1 MLQTWRWF
9 GPHDPVT
16 VSDMIQCGVQGVVSA
31 LHDYPPGEIWPL
43 EAIQKRQKTLAPL
56 PWSVVESL
64 PVSEAI
70 KTQGPDMAAH
80 IEAYKTSL
88 RNLAR
93 AGLKTVCY
101 NFMPVLDWTR
111 TELKAPMPHGGH
123 AMRFDLVRMAAFD
136 LFILGRKGAAEDFDA
151 ALIETAK
158 SCFSQ
163 MLDTEK
169 TTLQQTVTMGLPGA
183 NDGWSLDEVR
193 ALLATYENIN
203 EAKLKQNLTDFLAEV
218 IPVAAEVGIDMCAHP
233 DDPPFSLLGLPRILS
248 SQADYAQ
255 MCAAVD
261 MPQNGVTMCT
271 GSLGVD
277 PSFDPVDFVRELG
290 PRIHFVHLRN
300 TTRTTPQGA
309 GKTSFFE
316 DAHLEG
322 DTDMVAT
329 LKALLGEEKRRGG
342 PQILPF
348 RPDHGQA
355 ILHDLQGE
363 SLPGYPLLGRMRG
376 LAELRGVIAGL
387 SDG

>member
-1 MLQTWRWF
+1 MQQTWRWF
-9 GPHDPVT
+9 GPHDPVS
-16 VSDMIQCGVQGVVSA
+16 VQDMIQCGVQGVVTA
-31 LHDYPPGEIWPL
+31 LHDYPPGQVWPL
-43 EAIQKRQKTLAPL
+43 DAIEKRKEILAPL

-70 KTQGPDMAAH
+70 KTQGPDMATH
-80 IEAYKTSL
+80 IAAYKTSL
-88 RNLAR
+88 RNLAA

-111 TELKAPMPHGGH
+111 TELKAPMPHGGY
-123 AMRFDLVRMAAFD
+123 AMWFDLVRMAAFD
-136 LFILGRKGAAEDFDA
+136 LFILKRAGAADDFDA
-151 ALIETAK
+151 ATIAAAEA
-158 SCFSQ
+158 CFADMS
-163 MLDTEK
+163 DAEK

-193 ALLATYENIN
+193 GLLATYDGID
-203 EAKLKQNLTDFLAEV
+203 EAKLKHHLTDFLAEV
-218 IPVAAEVGIDMCAHP
+218 VPVAAEVGINLCAHP

-248 SQADYAQ
+248 SQADYVH
-255 MCAAVD
+255 MCTAVD
-261 MPQNGVTMCT
+261 MLENGVTMCT
-271 GSLGVD
+271 GSLGVAPD
-277 PSFDPVDFVRELG
+277 FDPVSFVTTLG

-322 DTDMVAT
+322 DTNMVAT
-329 LKALLGEEKRRGG
+329 LRALVAEEARRGG
-342 PQILPF
+342 LRNLPF

-355 ILHDLQGE
+355 ILQDLTVD

-376 LAELRGVIAGL
+376 LAELRGVIAALEAG
-387 SDG
+387 

>member
-1 MLQTWRWF
+1 MQQTWRWF
-9 GPHDPVT
+9 GPHDPVS
-16 VSDMIQCGVQGVVSA
+16 VADMIQCGVQGVVTA
-31 LHDYPPGEIWPL
+31 LHDYAPGEVWPL
-43 EAIQKRQKTLAPL
+43 EAIEKRQEILSPL

-70 KTQGPDMAAH
+70 KTQGSDMAAH

-88 RNLAR
+88 RNLAA

-136 LFILGRKGAAEDFDA
+136 LFILGRAGAAEDFDA
-151 ALIETAK
+151 ATIEAAK
-158 SCFSQ
+158 TCFAQ
-163 MLDTEK
+163 MSDGEK
-169 TTLQQTVTMGLPGA
+169 STLQQTVTMGLPGA
-183 NDGWSLDEVR
+183 NDGWSLEEVR
-193 ALLATYENIN
+193 SLLATYDGIDET
-203 EAKLKQNLTDFLAEV
+203 KLKQHLTDFLAEV
-218 IPVAAEVGIDMCAHP
+218 VPVAAEVGINMCAHP

-248 SQADYAQ
+248 SQMDYAQ

-261 MPQNGVTMCT
+261 LPQNGVTMCT
-271 GSLGVD
+271 GSLGVSPD
-277 PSFDPVDFVRELG
+277 FDPTSFVAQLG

-300 TTRTTPQGA
+300 TSRTLPQGA

-316 DAHLEG
+316 DAHLDG

-329 LKALLGEEKRRGG
+329 LGALVAEEARRGG
-342 PQILPF
+342 PKTLPF

-355 ILHDLQGE
+355 ILQDLTVE

-376 LAELRGVIAGL
+376 LAELRGVIAAL
-387 SDG
+387 EAK